1 MASVSGL
8 ANISLPSFGP
18 NMDPKDAAAIR
29 NYLYQMQE
37 QLQYILRNLDETNM
51 APDSQLA
58 AAASRESAG
67 K

>member
-1 MASVSGL
+1 MASLAGL
-8 ANISLPSFGP
+8 ANISLPNFGP
-18 NMDPKDAAAIR
+18 NMDPNDAAEIK
-29 NYLYQMQE
+29 NCFYQMKE
-37 QLQYILRNLDETNM
+37 QLQYILANLDETNM